1 MTEISAEMVLGI
13 VGICVSVFTAG
24 LVYWFDRRRRN
35 EADAGHRAVIH
46 TNIGELHNI
55 VIEIML
61 DVQDMETD
69 DEGVV
74 AERLDGFLTRNRYR
88 VESIVNEIRGRQA
101 HIRNPARHEQ
111 EKIEKMLKSVKW
123 ILDTYCPDDV
133 PRERWPSLWKKQHKA
148 LEKNATVIAELSK
161 NSGSSASY

>member
-1 MTEISAEMVLGI
+1 MSEISVEMALGI

-24 LVYWFDRRRRN
+24 LVYGFDRRRRS
-35 EADAGHRAVIH
+35 EEDAGHRAVIN

-55 VIEIML
+55 VVEIML

-69 DEGVV
+69 DDGVV
-74 AERLDGFLTRNRYR
+74 AERLDSFLTRNRYR

-101 HIRNPARHEQ
+101 HIRKPGSQEQ

-133 PRERWPSLWKKQHKA
+133 PRERWPSLWKKQHKT
-148 LEKNATVIAELSK
+148 LEQNATVIAELSQ
-161 NSGSSASY
+161 NHGSSASH